1 MSRRRRSSVYRDSLV
16 GLDLKILELNKEE
29 QDRVEEMYAI
39 ILNNLSEAAG
49 MIRQQKGKKILDMKS
64 FNDCMKEKDYKFMFQ
79 VITKV
84 MHKQFNLVLENFVTA
99 KQEKKLNKSFAK
111 EAMVLEAL
119 EGLIQKDLLTT
130 GSNLRLLL
138 CNQLYE
144 EKRSFL
150 KKIFFNPKTDLEKM
164 EPLIQKLVGY
174 VFTSAS
180 EYVEKSTQT
189 ILKPRT
195 RSKLMQTTS
204 LKF

>member
-16 GLDLKILELNKEE
+16 GLDLKILELNEEE
-29 QDRVEEMYAI
+29 QNRVKEMYAI

-64 FNDCMKEKDYKFMFQ
+64 FNDCMEEKDYKFMFQ

-119 EGLIQKDLLTT
+119 EGLIQDLLTT

>member
-16 GLDLKILELNKEE
+16 GLDLKILELNKED
-29 QDRVEEMYAI
+29 QDRVKEMYAI

-49 MIRQQKGKKILDMKS
+49 MIREQEDKKILDIKS
-64 FNDCMKEKDYKFMFQ
+64 FNECMKENDYKFMFK

-84 MHKQFNLVLENFVTA
+84 MHKQFNLVLENFVRE

-138 CNQLYE
+138 CNQLYK

-150 KKIFFNPKTDLEKM
+150 KKIFFNRKTDLEKM

>member
-1 MSRRRRSSVYRDSLV
+1 MSRRRSSVYRDSLV

-29 QDRVEEMYAI
+29 QDRVKEMYAI

-49 MIRQQKGKKILDMKS
+49 MIREQEDKKILDMKS
-64 FNDCMKEKDYKFMFQ
+64 FNDCMKEKDYKFMFK

-84 MHKQFNLVLENFVTA
+84 MHKQFNLVLENFVRE
-99 KQEKKLNKSFAK
+99 KQEKKLNRSFAK

-119 EGLIQKDLLTT
+119 EGLIQNDLLTT

-150 KKIFFNPKTDLEKM
+150 KKIFFNAKTDLEKM